1 MDLEKLNKEMNNLP
15 DREAILNII
24 NEKTNND
31 MKEVISEIKN
41 FESKLE
47 SLQSKLESKSESL
60 QSKLESKLESQQSK
74 SESLQSKLESKLES
88 QQSKSEALQ
97 INSDSQLRMMRWVI
111 GIVGGVL
118 SIILTILA
126 FKL

>member
-1 MDLEKLNKEMNNLP
+1 MDLEKLNKEMGSLP
-15 DREAILNII
+15 KESREAILNII
-24 NEKTNND
+24 NEKTNSD
-31 MKEVISEIKN
+31 MDRFISELKS
-41 FESKLE
+41 F
-47 SLQSKLESKSESL
+47 KSEF
-60 QSKLESKLESQQSK
+60 ESKLESQQSKLESK

-97 INSDSQLRMMRWVI
+97 INSDSQLRMMRWMI

-118 SIILTILA
+118 AIILTILA